1 LMVNYGQDIAVDNG
15 FEEDSRINLRIL
27 QLF

>member
-1 LMVNYGQDIAVDNG
+1 MVNYGHDIAVDNG